1 MSAPW
6 CCPREVGGEERRR
19 LVGVGVGPVAQSF
32 AGDLAQPRV
41 VVAGTVD
48 AVTVELIGEI
58 CIDVGVRRNGE
69 TYCRTKHESRQEATL

>member
-6 CCPREVGGEERRR
+6 WCPVGGEECRR
-19 LVGVGVGPVAQSF
+19 LVGVGVGAVAQSF
-32 AGDLAQPRV
+32 TGDLAQPGV

-58 CIDVGVRRNGE
+58 CIDVGVCGSGE
-69 TYCRTKHESRQEATL
+69 TNCRTEH